1 MPFKAPENTR
11 LKICTQ
17 NYIFYTTRLHLHEV
31 RNCQLQ
37 KSPLY
42 LILFS
47 KRSLWNKTRKNITKS
62 KPVPSSKT
70 GQVKEFV
77 QVAMTNMMFVMS
89 QKATLMFRRGKLPT
103 AASRQKS
110 QRVPVIKHVS
120 QQKQQH
126 RGTWLVLTE
135 PKITFYCISY
145 RSIFCVFG
153 CIDTNRSSERYRSCT
168 NYPACRLLSRWVLPM
183 REDRAAKRGAVTVSS
198 ASPQCCLFT
207 LVAPDWVRVTGS
219 EIVCMCVNTICFRGL
234 QLAF

>member
-1 MPFKAPENTR
+1 MMPFKAPENTG

-17 NYIFYTTRLHLHEV
+17 NDIFYTTRLHLHEV

-47 KRSLWNKTRKNITKS
+47 KWSLWNTTRKNITKS

-89 QKATLMFRRGKLPT
+89 QKATLMFRRENSQLLLQDRSHRGCLSLNTSASKNSST
-103 AASRQKS
+103 AEHDWHSPNQKS
-110 QRVPVIKHVS
+110 LFIAS
-120 QQKQQH
+120 
-126 RGTWLVLTE
+126 LTGLS
-135 PKITFYCISY
+135 FV
-145 RSIFCVFG
+145 FCG
-153 CIDTNRSSERYRSCT
+153 CIDTNCSSECYRSCT

-183 REDRAAKRGAVTVSS
+183 REDRAAERGAVTVS
-198 ASPQCCLFT
+198 
-207 LVAPDWVRVTGS
+207 
-219 EIVCMCVNTICFRGL
+219 
-234 QLAF
+234 